1 MNDRRERA
9 GKMPHHGHTR
19 PAAPPPPPPASK
31 PFMGGSGNNSSG
43 GGKEKKMQHESRNA
57 YAVALTGNAAPSS
70 EAVTDAY
77 RGQQHSQRRPG
88 VNNRTV
94 AGATGHCN
102 GNSVPVQPQD
112 GRLNTTSYEVYH
124 IHRQPNSRSSQPH
137 QAYCY
142 LPASSASKHNK
153 DLSQGSC
160 DNTPATP
167 DSLDSLGGSDTSAV
181 SSSSALNRLQSDDE
195 ASGQGTSTFDNHLE
209 ADNNNTIKPERHR
222 ERDNLIEE
230 LTTLITATRP
240 YRRDE
245 QTPSPQ
251 VSSSSPA
258 STPDNQDKTMSS
270 SSSSSSNQD
279 ALSSSLTPSTVV
291 RPPSNTTLTA
301 NAMSS
306 PVPRRY
312 YFEGGSGG
320 SGCVYGRGQPGHAR
334 QPAASPK
341 QEVPVYEQLTSTMLR
356 RSRSQQFQG
365 KSSSSLSV
373 GNTPPLTAKHV
384 MNSHYMPLQAYQ
396 QHVPAGVNSAAAG
409 NGSGYRRP
417 YHYQDTRRSN
427 PQIHYATELVLTP
440 HQAQQIQQSL
450 VNRYSTVGRNFHI
463 SVGCDQQTAIKA
475 DIHQRPTAM
484 PQSAASVAAAPPVHQ
499 ATPHPESL
507 AMRINNNLIK
517 GQTMTMSNKE
527 LPLADVRRLPEVAT
541 PTTISMT
548 SKRLSSEDILSAES
562 TTECCD
568 EDGRLSPDEEP
579 EPAVHFASS
588 PPPPSRPT
596 EEERVRKHTLLST
609 LVMPRPQRKPP
620 FTIEAAMNKL
630 LGRTKKK
637 ETASNNAAEPASSKK
652 TETNRRRLKA
662 SPSPKKAVVTNGASD
677 EATASGTSVLDN
689 NSMVRKLRQAG
700 SDTTSN
706 AFGEDRGLLPSDEE
720 ATLPDYS
727 DNDVIKKKIQVIFSS
742 SSYNSGSLEP
752 SDTLNLLG
760 LKLSYTTC
768 NKMYIKCKCVRCE

>member
-124 IHRQPNSRSSQPH
+124 IHRQPNSRSSQP
-137 QAYCY
+137 QAYCHY
-142 LPASSASKHNK
+142 LPSSASKHNK

-742 SSYNSGSLEP
+742 SYNSGSLEP

-760 LKLSYTTC
+760 L
-768 NKMYIKCKCVRCE
+768 

>member
-31 PFMGGSGNNSSG
+31 PFMGGSGNNSSGG

-112 GRLNTTSYEVYH
+112 RLNTTYEVYH
-124 IHRQPNSRSSQPH
+124 IHRQPNSRSSQP
-137 QAYCY
+137 QGYCY
-142 LPASSASKHNK
+142 LPSSASKHNK

-312 YFEGGSGG
+312 YFEGGGG
-320 SGCVYGRGQPGHAR
+320 SGCVYGRGQPSHAR
-334 QPAASPK
+334 QPAALPK
-341 QEVPVYEQLTSTMLR
+341 EEVPVYEQLTSTMLR

-396 QHVPAGVNSAAAG
+396 QHVPAGVSSAAAG

-475 DIHQRPTAM
+475 DIHQRPTAI

-517 GQTMTMSNKE
+517 GQIMTMSNKE

-588 PPPPSRPT
+588 PPPSRPT

-637 ETASNNAAEPASSKK
+637 ETASNNAEPASSKK

-760 LKLSYTTC
+760 LQLSYTTC